1 VDWTHAG
8 PTVAAAFLAS
18 FVEFVEALTIV
29 LAVGIVRGWRSALI
43 GVFGG
48 VAFLTALVLIFG
60 PALRLVPIH
69 ALQLI
74 LGVLLLLFGLRW
86 LRKAILRAAGVL
98 KLHDEAAE
106 FEKETRTLKAFGMPT
121 TGATDMIALTTSF
134 KAVTVE
140 GLEVVFIVIA
150 TGAVR
155 NMLPAAALGATA
167 AGVLV
172 VLLGL
177 ALHRPLARV
186 PENTLKFSVGVLLA
200 AFGTFWTGEG
210 VGLSW
215 PGDDFALLGLVAAFL
230 LISLLAIPMARRKP
244 APVSV
249 ENGKEGQV

>member
-1 VDWTHAG
+1 MNWTHAW
-8 PTVAAAFLAS
+8 PTITAAFLAS

-43 GVFGG
+43 GVFSG
-48 VAFLTALVLIFG
+48 VAFLTVLVLIFG
-60 PALRLVPIH
+60 PALSRVPIH

-98 KLHDEAAE
+98 KLHDETAA
-106 FEKETRTLKAFGMPT
+106 FEKEMQTLKALGLPT
-121 TGATDMIALTTSF
+121 TGATDMIAVTTSF

-150 TGAVR
+150 TGAAAR
-155 NMLPAAALGATA
+155 MLPAAALGATA
-167 AGVLV
+167 AGLIV

-177 ALHRPLARV
+177 AVHRPLAKV
-186 PENTLKFSVGVLLA
+186 PENTLKFSVGVLLS

-215 PGDDFALLGLVAAFL
+215 PGEDLSLFWLVAAFL
-230 LISLLAIPMARRKP
+230 MVGLASVPLARRKP
-244 APVSV
+244 MPVV
-249 ENGKEGQV
+249 ETGEGEVL

>member
-1 VDWTHAG
+1 MNWAHSG
-8 PTVAAAFLAS
+8 PTIAAAFLAS
-18 FVEFVEALTIV
+18 LVEFVEALTIV

-48 VAFLTALVLIFG
+48 VAFLTVLVLIFG
-60 PALRLVPIH
+60 PALKSVPIH

-98 KLHDEAAE
+98 KLHDEAAA
-106 FEKETRTLKAFGMPT
+106 FEKETKTLAAFGLPT
-121 TGATDMIALTTSF
+121 SGATDMIALTTSF

-150 TGAVR
+150 TGAVHG
-155 NMLPAAALGATA
+155 MLLAAALGAAA
-167 AGVLV
+167 AGLIV

-177 ALHRPLARV
+177 ALHRPLAQV
-186 PENTLKFSVGVLLA
+186 PENTLKFSVGVLLS
-200 AFGTFWTGEG
+200 AFGAFWTGEG

-215 PGDDFALLGLVAAFL
+215 PGEDYSLFGLVAAFL
-230 LISLLAIPMARRKP
+230 IVGLLTVPLARPKP
-244 APVSV
+244 VLTTV
-249 ENGKEGQV
+249 ESGKESQ